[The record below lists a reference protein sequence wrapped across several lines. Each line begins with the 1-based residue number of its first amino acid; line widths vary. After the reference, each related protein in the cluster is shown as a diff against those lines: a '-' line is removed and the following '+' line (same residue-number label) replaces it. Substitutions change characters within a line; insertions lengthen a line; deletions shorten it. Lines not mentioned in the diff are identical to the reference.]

1 MDRVSAL
8 RQLEAL
14 LTRFFSNESTNEEK
28 LEINKI
34 LESFGRQQEVWKYCT
49 YFLQQSVNPH
59 VLMYSLNVLENTVTR
74 LWPSLDSGE
83 KGDLK
88 CFLMDHLLLHYA
100 SLPAY
105 LSNKFIKIIV
115 LVGRVAWPHEYPEFF
130 DQMMQ
135 LCRSTSTN
143 MFGLTFL
150 LIASEELAA
159 PRGDMVPT
167 ARRQELAGLMAHQ
180 SGPITSLVVEILD
193 SYAEKQRHK
202 LTPTPPPSPCNSPV
216 KTTPNA
222 YCSSN
227 EQGLI
232 PFCPPQRPSYAISYS
247 PLDKKSEE
255 VCNMA
260 LKCLSHLFT
269 WVPMATCVTLPT
281 LDTVFH
287 FAHLGCNSASDI
299 TERSGSIGSLAM
311 DCINELMVKNYVP
324 RELEPFLM
332 KLFEKS
338 FDLLQRLVGA
348 GQTPVTSSFSH
359 LDDRFLAKCSDFFY
373 WFVSSHLKRLEN
385 NPNFPVTE
393 FLELFCKYT
402 FKQAEVDSFCVCLD
416 IWGALLD
423 HLVTSVEVP
432 GSQTHHCEQYRSTLV
447 SMASSVLEKIQFN
460 CNIDELRE
468 IDDDTIDDDNETEWQ
483 SFLRQ
488 CVEFI
493 GKVAQLFPSDI
504 FQKVLPL
511 LESYSQ
517 FYFSLEQLITS
528 DGRRRHLAISESTD
542 CEKVHAV
549 LKDLTSLLQIM
560 GRLAD
565 HFTGDNFEK
574 QLTNALMLVN
584 QFSLIAKY
592 STESMLF
599 NVSTPIPEVLEHDFI
614 ILHAQALGTLQ
625 AYTHWLSQL
634 YLTSARQHSTEDTV
648 ARLVGTMVES
658 ATPLIAGDVPEK
670 VVLAACQ
677 LLLSLASTVR
687 PMFLTSFTC
696 VQRLMEKATSGQL
709 ASLPIRAYT
718 MIYKALCSLLV
729 LPWPQISNPEQ
740 QWEARTGEI
749 TRLIAGATKPLR
761 DLQLLPRWS
770 TNVELQE
777 QVKPDI
783 KRILNLLE
791 DVVSSLADQ
800 QSKSKTA
807 LFRAISPCIDAAIT
821 VFPVYLHD
829 AVILDSLMGFFL
841 TLFVALKA
849 QLGLALTERTTHT
862 IMLLLTRE
870 QMEGT
875 LLQEGSTG
883 SKVIEKFLKILQ
895 LLIDNSGQD
904 RPFLPSIISFAMNQ
918 IYPSIAERS
927 VPDIKLAL
935 YQLLFHL
942 LLNNWRYFYPSTVL
956 AHMDT
961 DDSET
966 IEHEQEFSSIM
977 QSIGQSLMQNDVSVF
992 KENLEHLQQ
1001 LNSKHHLYSKFQ
1013 FRTTLLYPF
1022 LNLLMQSLVQRSHD
1036 ILQDEICQCLYS
1048 MASVDFSFYYGHFLP
1063 KFLETIEGL
1072 TEEQQATLI
1081 LNYRLVEDTPS
1092 FVQNVC
1098 QFTSDLRYF
1107 LILNTTN
1114 SSGSVMLS

>member
-34 LESFGRQQEVWKYCT
+34 LESFGRQQGVWKYCT
-49 YFLQQSVNPH
+49 YFLQQSANPH
-59 VLMYSLNVLENTVTR
+59 VLMYSLNVLESTVMR
-74 LWPSLDSGE
+74 LWPSLDSGD
-83 KGDLK
+83 KGDLR

-135 LCRSTSTN
+135 LCRSLSTN
-143 MFGLTFL
+143 MLGLTFL

-159 PRGDMVPT
+159 PRGDTVPT
-167 ARRQELAGLMAHQ
+167 ARRQELAGLMARQ

-202 LTPTPPPSPCNSPV
+202 LTPTPPPSPCNSPI
-216 KTTPNA
+216 KTTPDP
-222 YCSSN
+222 YRSTN
-227 EQGLI
+227 EQELI
-232 PFCPPQRPSYAISYS
+232 SFCPPQRPSYAVSYS

-255 VCNMA
+255 
-260 LKCLSHLFT
+260 SS
-269 WVPMATCVTLPT
+269 TLPT
-281 LDTVFH
+281 WGATVPLTSRRGLEALALF
-287 FAHLGCNSASDI
+287 
-299 TERSGSIGSLAM
+299 AM

-324 RELEPFLM
+324 RELEAFLM

-338 FDLLQRLVGA
+338 FGLLQRLVGN

-416 IWGALLD
+416 IWGALFD
-423 HLVTSVEVP
+423 HLITAVELP
-432 GSQTHHCEQYRSTLV
+432 GSQTQHCEQYRSTLV

-468 IDDDTIDDDNETEWQ
+468 IDDDTVDDDNETEWQ

-488 CVEFI
+488 CVEFL
-493 GKVAQLFPSDI
+493 GKVGQLFPSDI

-528 DGRRRHLAISESTD
+528 DGHRRHLAISESTD
-542 CEKVHAV
+542 CEKLHAV
-549 LKDLTSLLQIM
+549 LKDLASMLQIM

-565 HFTGDNFEK
+565 HFVGDNFEE
-574 QLTNALMLVN
+574 QLSNALMLVN

-614 ILHAQALGTLQ
+614 VLHAQALGTLQ

-634 YLTSARQHSTEDTV
+634 YLTTTRQHRTEDTV
-648 ARLVGTMVES
+648 AQLVGTMVES

-687 PMFLTSFTC
+687 PKFLTSFTC
-696 VQRLMEKATSGQL
+696 IQRLMEKATSGQL
-709 ASLPIRAYT
+709 ASLPARAYT

-740 QWEARTGEI
+740 QWEART
-749 TRLIAGATKPLR
+749 
-761 DLQLLPRWS
+761 
-770 TNVELQE
+770 
-777 QVKPDI
+777 VKPDI

-791 DVVSSLADQ
+791 DVVGSLADQ

-807 LFRAISPCIDAAIT
+807 LFKAISPSIDAAIAL
-821 VFPVYLHD
+821 FPVYLHD

-841 TLFVALKA
+841 TLFGALKA

-875 LLQEGSTG
+875 LLQEGSVG

-895 LLIDNSGQD
+895 LLIDNSGGQD

-927 VPDIKLAL
+927 APDVKLAL

-942 LLNNWRYFYPSTVL
+942 LLNNWRYFYPATVL

-977 QSIGQSLMQNDVSVF
+977 QSIGQSLMQNDVNVF

-1001 LNSKHHLYSKFQ
+1001 LNSKHNLYSKFQ

-1022 LNLLMQSLVQRSHD
+1022 LNLLMQALVQRSHD

-1048 MASVDFSFYYGHFLP
+1048 MASVDFSFYYGHFVP
-1063 KFLETIEGL
+1063 KFLETVEGL
-1072 TEEQQATLI
+1072 TEEQQATLV
-1081 LNYRLVEDTPS
+1081 LNYRVVEDMPS

-1114 SSGSVMLS
+1114 SPGSVMLS